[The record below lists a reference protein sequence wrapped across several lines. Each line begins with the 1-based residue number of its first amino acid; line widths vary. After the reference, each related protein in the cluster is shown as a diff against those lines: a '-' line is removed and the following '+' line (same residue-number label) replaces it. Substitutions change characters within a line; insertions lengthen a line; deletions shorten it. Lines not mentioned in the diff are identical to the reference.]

1 MKFFDYWKALNARFD
16 EGDLPAMTQLVGYKL
31 LAIFNERMFPS
42 SLAISDRELME
53 RTGIP
58 SGHTIV
64 DARRRLKNAGLIDCD
79 TRQGKTTR
87 YRLTMQHRGSSE
99 GAVGEQLGSSE
110 GAVGEQL
117 GSSEGAVKSSS
128 YIRAREDVDV
138 DIDYKEGGAGEED
151 LFKIWARECH
161 RPLGATS
168 KYELAAF
175 EEQFGF
181 EQCKAAIV
189 KVSQTRAYP
198 SFDDFKKL
206 LTGEQS
212 GSKYKSRARG
222 GEKVVQ
228 FDSYPTDPRGVDT
241 SWIYADD

>member
-53 RTGIP
+53 RTGIQ
-58 SGHTIV
+58 GGRTIV
-64 DARRRLKNAGLIDCD
+64 EARRRLKSAGLIDCD
-79 TRQGKTTR
+79 TQQGKTTR
-87 YRLTMQHRGSSE
+87 YRLTMK
-99 GAVGEQLGSSE
+99 QLGSSE
-110 GAVGEQL
+110 EAVRKQL
-117 GSSEGAVKSSS
+117 GSSEEAVKSSS
-128 YIRAREDVDV
+128 YIRAREDVDI
-138 DIDYKEGGAGEED
+138 DIDYKEGGAGEEED
-151 LFKIWARECH
+151 LFKVWARECH

-168 KYELAAF
+168 KYELAEF
-175 EEQFGF
+175 EEQYGF

-206 LTGEQS
+206 LTGEQLPT
-212 GSKYKSRARG
+212 KTKSRAKG
-222 GEKVVQ
+222 GDKVVQ